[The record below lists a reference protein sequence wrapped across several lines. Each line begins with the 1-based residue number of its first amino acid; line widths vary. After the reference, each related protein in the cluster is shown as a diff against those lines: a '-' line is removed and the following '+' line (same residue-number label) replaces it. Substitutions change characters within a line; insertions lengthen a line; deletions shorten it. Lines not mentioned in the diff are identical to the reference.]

1 MPRKIIDKKKTSK
14 TDVDSIYYQ
23 LNDLLRKQDQK
34 LTKGWGARLRSKA
47 SRDPGQ
53 ALPRR
58 LLPRERRQTPR
69 LLLWRRRTVGSGD
82 PARGPNSAREGAR
95 ASRPDWQC
103 IPAARAQSLLSSSQ
117 PRPGGGR
124 GGAMPPGSPDCDSP
138 RVLASNGPG
147 RSSSVARPHSPR
159 SAAAEGLGLQPE
171 CPGSR

>member
-1 MPRKIIDKKKTSK
+1 MAVCRKLPRKIIDKKKTSK

-34 LTKGWGARLRSKA
+34 LTKGWGARLRLKA

-117 PRPGGGR
+117 PRPGGWGGR
-124 GGAMPPGSPDCDSP
+124 DAARLAGLQLPEGPRFQRPGTFLIRRPPALTAL
-138 RVLASNGPG
+138 RRRRGPG
-147 RSSSVARPHSPR
+147 P
-159 SAAAEGLGLQPE
+159 AA
-171 CPGSR
+171 